1 MTQGRESRLLHWLC
15 TKFLSSSVQL
25 RTNWGTV
32 DSPVPQFPSP
42 YVLDIGTGETGTD
55 GGLGK
60 C

>member
-1 MTQGRESRLLHWLC
+1 MVLHALC

-55 GGLGK
+55 GGPGK